1 MGMDDR
7 AEQPLHIDPKRI
19 LISSISHW
27 ALKPTYHKAS
37 IKHGPSLEVQVPL
50 SRDLLGFDLIVNVLE

>member
-1 MGMDDR
+1 MGKDDR
-7 AEQPLHIDPKRI
+7 AEQPLYIDPKRI

-37 IKHGPSLEVQVPL
+37 IKHGPSLEVQVPPQQTP
-50 SRDLLGFDLIVNVLE
+50 LGV